1 MAKVYQKMTDGI
13 EVRDNVKARS
23 PFSLIELSEKN
34 MKSIIATGIA
44 AAVISLSMNAHASP
58 MTYVDYT
65 IGTVDYDAGSDDGD
79 YSALTASIETPILP
93 IISIESIDL
102 NDFDILKLGLGAS
115 FDAGSAT
122 NIYGLVHY
130 NDYEGNVDSD
140 ISFRVGIN
148 STISDRLEVRL
159 SHTLYSDQDG
169 LDNTKLSLGY
179 YLTQNFSLSGN
190 YQMADNYN
198 IMSATARLSF

>member
-1 MAKVYQKMTDGI
+1 M
-13 EVRDNVKARS
+13 
-23 PFSLIELSEKN
+23 KN
-34 MKSIIATGIA
+34 IIATGIA
-44 AAVISLSMNAHASP
+44 ATVISLSMNAHASP

-65 IGTVDYDAGSDDGD
+65 MGTIDYDAGSDDGD

-93 IISIESIDL
+93 LISIESIDL

-130 NDYEGNVDSD
+130 NDYEDDDSD

-159 SHTLYSDQDG
+159 SHTMYSDQDA

-179 YLTQNFSLSGN
+179 YLTPNFSISGN
-190 YQMADNYN
+190 YQLADNYN